1 MKNVRIE
8 FKIGEVGDPN
18 QVGNQQIRCHMIFDI
33 KIENL
38 KRKARFVSGG
48 HTPETPATLT
58 YTNVV
63 SRERARIALTLAELN
78 DLEVKTGDIMNDY
91 LKVPVREK
99 IWCICGTEFG
109 VHAGNQ
115 RSSRERYMD

>member
-78 DLEVKTGDIMNDY
+78 DLEVKTGDIMNAY
-91 LKVPVREK
+91 LTSPV
-99 IWCICGTEFG
+99 
-109 VHAGNQ
+109 
-115 RSSRERYMD
+115 